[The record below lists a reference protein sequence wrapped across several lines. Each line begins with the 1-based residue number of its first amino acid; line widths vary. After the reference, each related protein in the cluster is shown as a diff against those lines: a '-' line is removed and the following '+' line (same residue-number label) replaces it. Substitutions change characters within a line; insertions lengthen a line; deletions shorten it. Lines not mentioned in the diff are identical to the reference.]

1 MKVHITNLNGHSYDS
16 TAQKAQNRVA
26 SIAKEILNFNELGIF
41 SYDVYSDSN
50 KMLYSR
56 LDGIIASVC
65 FGDTVIFQFPT
76 WNDIRFDEEFIARL
90 NNYYGLKK
98 IFFIHDMPPLMFESS
113 RYLLG
118 RYIALCNQADLV
130 ILPSQGMAELLRKEG
145 LTVEKIV
152 FQKMWDFPV
161 DIDQVIT
168 PRFGKKINFAGNPD
182 YEKFAFVKN
191 WDYDAVELD
200 VTANRGDWAQG
211 KNIKFLGWY
220 TNESLLA
227 NAIRKNG
234 GFGLVWSEDS
244 CWREYMKLNAN
255 YKFSTYLASGIP
267 VIVNSNM
274 IEKETIIR
282 KNLGIVVD
290 SLDEAVERVDNM
302 NEEEYKKMV
311 KNVSTFSNLVRQ
323 GYFTKKALIDA
334 VFKLLYE

>member
-1 MKVHITNLNGHSYDS
+1 MNGQSFDS

-26 SIAKEILNFNELGIF
+26 DIAKEILNFNELGIYC
-41 SYDVYSDSN
+41 YDVYSDSN

-65 FGDTVIFQFPT
+65 FRDIVIFQFPT

-98 IFFIHDMPPLMFESS
+98 VFFIHDMPPLMFESN

-130 ILPSQGMAELLRKEG
+130 ILPSQRMTELLQKEG
-145 LTVEKIV
+145 LKVEKILI
-152 FQKMWDFPV
+152 QKIWDFPV
-161 DIDQVIT
+161 DIDQMIT
-168 PRFGKKINFAGNPD
+168 PRFEKKINFAGNPEL
-182 YEKFAFVKN
+182 EKFSFVKQWN
-191 WDYDAVELD
+191 YDSVELD
-200 VTANRGDWAQG
+200 VTANEGDWAQG
-211 KNIKFLGWY
+211 KNIKFLGWF

-244 CWREYMKLNAN
+244 YWREYMKLNAN

-267 VIVNSNM
+267 VIVNNNM
-274 IEKETIIR
+274 TEKDTVIR
-282 KNLGIVVD
+282 KNLGIVVE
-290 SLDEAVERVDNM
+290 SLDEAVERVAHMD
-302 NEEEYKKMV
+302 EEEYKKMV
-311 KNVSTFSNLVRQ
+311 ENVNVFSNLVRQ
-323 GYFTKKALIDA
+323 GYFTKKVLTDA
-334 VFKLLYE
+334 VFHLLYD